1 MKYLG
6 IDYGQKRIGL
16 SLSDELGSLAFP
28 FKIIINDK
36 QAFDT
41 IHNICGE
48 ENVIEVVLG
57 HSIKSDGQDNLIMVE
72 VEKIKQ
78 RIEKELELP
87 VHLEKEFMTTI
98 HARDYLEKNDIYG
111 KEKNNARQGAKK
123 KIDRADAV
131 AATLILQR
139 YLDRKNN

>member
-6 IDYGQKRIGL
+6 IDYGEKRIGL

-28 FKIIINDK
+28 YRIIINDN
-36 QAFDT
+36 QAFDA

-48 ENVIEVVLG
+48 ENIIEVILG
-57 HSIKSDGQDNLIMVE
+57 HSVNSDGEDNLIMVE

-78 RIEKELELP
+78 KIEQDLSLP

-98 HARDYLEKNDIYG
+98 HARDYLEQNDIYG
-111 KEKNNARQGAKK
+111 KDKNNARQNPKK

>member
-28 FKIIINDK
+28 YKIIINDR
-36 QAFDT
+36 QAFDA

-48 ENVIEVVLG
+48 ENIIEIILG
-57 HSIKSDGQDNLIMVE
+57 HSINSLGQDNQIMSE
-72 VEKIKQ
+72 IEKIKK
-78 RIEKELELP
+78 RIENELRLP
-87 VHLEKEFMTTI
+87 VHLEKEFMTTVY
-98 HARDYLEKNDIYG
+98 ARDYLEKNDIYG
-111 KEKNNARQGAKK
+111 KGKNQARQNLKK
-123 KIDRADAV
+123 KIERADAV

>member
-6 IDYGQKRIGL
+6 IDYGEKRIGL
-16 SLSDELGSLAFP
+16 SLSDELGCLAFP

-36 QAFDT
+36 QAFDA

-48 ENVIEVVLG
+48 ENVIEIILG
-57 HSIKSDGQDNLIMVE
+57 HSVNSEGQDNLIMIE

-78 RIEKELELP
+78 RIEKELGLL

-98 HARDYLEKNDIYG
+98 YARDYLEKNDIYG
-111 KEKNNARQGAKK
+111 KGKNNARQEAKK
-123 KIDRADAV
+123 KTDRADAV
-131 AATLILQR
+131 AAALILQR

>member
-28 FKIIINDK
+28 FKIIINNK
-36 QAFDT
+36 EMFDA

-48 ENVIEVVLG
+48 ENVIEVILG
-57 HSIKSDGQDNLIMVE
+57 HSVNSLGQDNLIMPE
-72 VEKIKQ
+72 IEKIKQ
-78 RIEKELELP
+78 RIENELKLP

-98 HARDYLEKNDIYG
+98 HARNYLEKNDIYG
-111 KEKNNARQGAKK
+111 KERNQSRQNPKK
-123 KIDRADAV
+123 KIERADAV